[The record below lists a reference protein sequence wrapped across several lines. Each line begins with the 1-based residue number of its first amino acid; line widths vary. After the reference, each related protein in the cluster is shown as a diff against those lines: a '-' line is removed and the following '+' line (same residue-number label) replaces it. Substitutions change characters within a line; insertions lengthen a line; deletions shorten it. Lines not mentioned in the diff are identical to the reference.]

1 MKPLLSIV
9 IPTKDRYGTLIP
21 VLQALV
27 KDFAD
32 SDVEFIIQDNT
43 NVNIEIL
50 LFVSELNCDRIK
62 YFHIPIQI
70 SVTENCDEAVKNSQ
84 GRYLIMIGD
93 DDYVLPQ
100 IINAVN
106 WMEENG
112 IECLNSNTATY
123 FWPDLS
129 FKYQTGV
136 SKSATLLVT
145 TPVKKTY
152 KKIDALA
159 ELQKVIKSGGTD
171 FANLPRLYHGI
182 VKRTVL
188 ESIYNQ
194 CQTFFPGPSPD
205 MANSSA
211 LAIFTKEYAIYNF
224 PFSISGKS
232 TSSTSGMGVNH
243 THVGNLDDKPFLDKK
258 LLKQWDVKIPYFW
271 SGDTIYAQSLSHS
284 LRLCNF
290 KAKINYTRLYAHLF
304 VFERKSI
311 LKHKDVILNSVKN
324 PARLLKIIYWYLA
337 YTKSRAFNFLI
348 RKFRP
353 QNDYLIYNKI
363 DKIEDCAKLINQIKC

>member
-1 MKPLLSIV
+1 MNPLLSIL
-9 IPTKDRYGTLIP
+9 IPTKDRYSTLIQ
-21 VLQALV
+21 VLKGLI
-27 KDFAD
+27 KDF
-32 SDVEFIIQDNT
+32 SYLDVEFIIQDNS
-43 NVNIEIL
+43 VNNDEMLI
-50 LFVSELNCDRIK
+50 FVSQLNCEKIK
-62 YFHIPIQI
+62 YFHIPSSI
-70 SVTENCDEAVKNSQ
+70 SVTENCDHAVKNSQ
-84 GRYLIMIGD
+84 GKYLIMIGD
-93 DDYVLPQ
+93 DDYVLPT
-100 IINAVN
+100 IIDAVN
-106 WMEENG
+106 WMYVNE

-136 SKSATLLVT
+136 SNSATLLVST
-145 TPVKKTY
+145 QVEKKF
-152 KKIDALA
+152 KKVDAIQ

-182 VKRTVL
+182 VKRTIL
-188 ESIYNQ
+188 EKIYSQ

-211 LAIFTKEYAIYNF
+211 LAIFTKNYAIYNF

-258 LLKQWDVKIPYFW
+258 LLMQWDKKIPYFW

-284 LRLCNF
+284 LRVCNF
-290 KAKINYTRLYAHLF
+290 KATINYTRLYAHLL

-311 LKHKDVILNSVKN
+311 LKHRSLLLNSLSN
-324 PARLLKIIYWYLA
+324 PAIFFEIIFWYFA
-337 YTKSRAFNFLI
+337 YAQKRAFNFLV

-353 QNDYLIYNKI
+353 ENDYLIYNQI
-363 DKIEDCAKLINQIKC
+363 NKIENCSELIKKIKF